1 MVTVTALINPGI
13 SYVRFCNAEKQ
24 FKKILNK
31 NKKMKTNVIGTVLG
45 VVLCGSLWAQSE
57 SPDVAIE
64 ESTDKYKIETNRFWS
79 NWFVGAGGGPQI
91 YFGDHNKQLSLKNKL
106 SPALDLSVGKWF
118 TPGIGVRLMYSGLSI
133 KGATQ
138 NGSHSTG
145 KPITEKPWDG
155 YWLEYQKFDFFN
167 LHADGLVNLSNLLG
181 GYRQDRFYNA
191 SPYLGLGWMDTWQ
204 SPRAHE
210 VSANIG
216 LLNEFRISGG
226 LNLAVDVRGAFV
238 NDRFDGEGGGR
249 WGEGLLSATVGVT
262 YKFKERGWK
271 KPIQVNV
278 EYYNNRI
285 NTLQERIEKTL
296 RDNDELRQQLAKA
309 NSNSQVTKEVVIDKK
324 LVVSAPQLIIFPI
337 GKSELTGDARV
348 NIGFLAKVIKSGDP
362 ETVYTITGYADK
374 GTGNATL
381 NENLS
386 KARAQAVRDALVNEF
401 GVSSS
406 QLKIDYVGGVDNMF
420 YHDPRLSR
428 AVITE
433 AK

>member
-1 MVTVTALINPGI
+1 MGI
-13 SYVRFCNAEKQ
+13 
-24 FKKILNK
+24 
-31 NKKMKTNVIGTVLG
+31 M
-45 VVLCGSLWAQSE
+45 LCGTLWAQPG

-64 ESTDKYKIETNRFWS
+64 ESTDKYKVETNRFWS
-79 NWFVGAGGGPQI
+79 NWFIGVGGGTQI
-91 YFGDHNKQLSLKNKL
+91 YFGDHNKQLSLKNRL

-118 TPGIGVRLMYSGLSI
+118 TPAVGVRLMYSGLSI
-133 KGATQ
+133 NGATQ

-145 KPITEKPWDG
+145 ERITEKPWDG
-155 YWLEYQKFDFFN
+155 YWLEYQEFDFFN
-167 LHADGLVNLSNLLG
+167 LHADGLVNLSNLFC

-216 LLNEFRISGG
+216 LLNEFRISDAF
-226 LNLAVDVRGAFV
+226 NLALDVRGAFV
-238 NDRFDGEGGGR
+238 NDRFDGEGGGK

-262 YKFKERGWK
+262 YKIKERGWER
-271 KPIQVNV
+271 PVHVNT
-278 EYYNNRI
+278 EYYNSKI
-285 NTLQERIEKTL
+285 NTLQERVEKTL
-296 RDNDELRQQLAKA
+296 RDNDDLRQQLAKA
-309 NSNSQVTKEVVIDKK
+309 NSNNQVTKEVVIDKK
-324 LVVSAPQLIIFPI
+324 LVVSPAQLIIFQI

-374 GTGNATL
+374 GTGGAAL
-381 NENLS
+381 NEKLS
-386 KARAQAVRDALVNEF
+386 KARAQAVYNALVNEF

-406 QLKIDYVGGVDNMF
+406 QLKTDYVGGVDNMF
-420 YHDPRLSR
+420 YNDPRLSR